1 VTAPHSKVVTHSAAA
16 AASARGGKE
25 EEEEEEKKEKKQGC
39 QVDHKKE
46 VTIFCFTKIYLRHG
60 FQNFIYM

>member
-16 AASARGGKE
+16 AASARGGK
-25 EEEEEEKKEKKQGC
+25 EEEEEKKEKKQGC